1 MNIHDARARYTR
13 EIIRQHFLELLK
25 EKPVAKI
32 TVTELCG
39 VCQINRATFYRH
51 YQDIY
56 HLLEQSEQKLFI
68 DLEAL
73 LESESYSNLPAFFA
87 QLLSALKADNGNWLI
102 LGSENGDPK
111 LFSQLSA
118 QVYHQLYPKFS
129 LSLAGLE
136 EPERKML
143 YHFLV
148 QGSGSVM
155 QEWIRNGMR
164 EPVEEVADF
173 MNCTVTKLLKIQ

>member
-13 EIIRQHFLELLK
+13 EIIRQRFLELLK

-39 VCQINRATFYRH
+39 ACQINRATFYRH

-56 HLLEQSEQKLFI
+56 DLLEQSEQKLFM
-68 DLEAL
+68 DLKTL
-73 LESESYSNLPAFFA
+73 LENERYTNLPAFFV
-87 QLLSALKADNGNWLI
+87 QLLSFLKAGKGDWLI

-118 QVYHQLYPKFS
+118 QVYQQLYPKFR

-136 EPERKML
+136 ESEQKML

-155 QEWIRNGMR
+155 HDWVGNGMQ

-173 MNCTVTKLLKIQ
+173 MNRTVTKLLKIQ